1 MAGNIKG
8 ITIEF
13 QGDTTKLQKSIR
25 DVSSNTRKID
35 LELKRVNNA
44 LKFNPTNIELW
55 RQKQT
60 LLTQKIGE
68 TEKKLSLLKQQQKN
82 MDATGVD
89 KNSKEY
95 RELQKQII
103 VTESQLKTFKGQ
115 LKSIGNVN
123 LKAAYAQFKQWGN
136 QLTNAGQKM
145 KGLST
150 AAAGVVG
157 ALGAV
162 SYKAGKNADDINTMS
177 KVYGISTKNLQ
188 KYQAAA
194 DLVDVSVESI
204 AKSQTQLKKKM
215 YAAQQGS
222 GTMKDAFK
230 ELGVS
235 VTDTNGNLRNGEEV
249 WDDVISALG
258 NVKNESKRSALGMKL
273 MGRSAQELNPLIE
286 DGGKTYKS
294 VADTLKKYNLDFVD
308 QKTLDKANQFNDQ
321 LDTMKMIGSVAI
333 SQVGAKLA
341 DALSPALEKVVG
353 WIGKLAGWLSSLS
366 PKTLAV
372 IGTVAAVVAA
382 LAPAL
387 LILGKLAFSV
397 SSIIT
402 LVNTVGAGIGA
413 LAGPIGIAVI
423 VIGALIAAGVTLYK
437 NWDSIKA
444 SAIALWNGIKSVFGK
459 LKSTVSNAW
468 NGIKSATSKVWDG
481 VKTTVTNAATNLA
494 KNAVTRFNTLK
505 TNAGTI
511 FRAMRTVASTMWSG
525 IKSTVV
531 NAATTLKSGVVNR
544 LSSLRSS
551 ISNIFSAIKSRAS
564 SVWSGIKNAIT
575 KPIQSAVSIVSG
587 AISKIKS
594 IINGAHLS
602 LPKFKL
608 PHFRINGGKLPWG
621 IGGKG
626 VAPSIN
632 VDWYAKGG
640 IFDSPSLIGV
650 GEAGSE
656 AVVPLD
662 KFWNKLD
669 KIANAQSGAPIVVN
683 VYGSD
688 GMSVDDLAAAV
699 ERKLIETEKRR
710 ALAWR

>member
-13 QGDTTKLQKSIR
+13 QGDTTKLQQSIR
-25 DVSSNTRKID
+25 DVSNSTRKID
-35 LELKRVNNA
+35 AELKRVNNA
-44 LKFNPTNIELW
+44 LKFNPTNVDLW

-68 TEKKLSLLKQQQKN
+68 TEKKLSLLKQQQAE
-82 MDATGVD
+82 MDAKGVD

-123 LKAAYAQFKQWGN
+123 LKAASAQFKQWGN
-136 QLTNAGQKM
+136 QLTSAGQKM

-150 AAAGVVG
+150 AAAGVVASLG
-157 ALGAV
+157 AL
-162 SYKAGKNADDINTMS
+162 SYKAGKNADDLNTMS
-177 KVYGISTKNLQ
+177 KVYGIGTKNLQ

-204 AKSQTQLKKKM
+204 ARSQTNLKKKM

-222 GTMKDAFK
+222 KSAAEVFDR
-230 ELGVS
+230 LGVS
-235 VTDTNGNLRNGEEV
+235 VTDANGNLRDSGDV
-249 WDDVISALG
+249 WDDTIAALG
-258 NVKNESKRSALGMKL
+258 KMDNGTERSAAGMKL

-294 VADTLKKYNLDFVD
+294 VSETLKKYNLDFVD
-308 QKTLDKANQFNDQ
+308 QKTLDKANEFNDQ

-341 DALSPALEKVVG
+341 EALAPALEKVVG

-366 PKTLAV
+366 PQVLTT
-372 IGTVAAVVAA
+372 IGIIAGIVAAI
-382 LAPAL
+382 APV
-387 LILGKLAFSV
+387 LIVLGKLAFSI
-397 SSIIT
+397 SSILS
-402 LVNTVGAGIGA
+402 LVNTFGAGLGA
-413 LAGPIGIAVI
+413 LAGPVGIAVLA
-423 VIGALIAAGVTLYK
+423 IGALIAAGVALYK
-437 NWDSIKA
+437 NWDKVKA
-444 SAIALWNGIKSVFGK
+444 YVKAL
-459 LKSTVSNAW
+459 
-468 NGIKSATSKVWDG
+468 ATS
-481 VKTTVTNAATNLA
+481 
-494 KNAVTRFNTLK
+494 
-505 TNAGTI
+505 
-511 FRAMRTVASTMWSG
+511 
-525 IKSTVV
+525 VV
-531 NAATTLKSGVVNR
+531 NAFKKLKDGVSSALNFVKTINVAAWNWIKTR
-544 LSSLRSS
+544 AIGIVTSLRDGIITRFTS
-551 ISNIFSAIKSRAS
+551 IKTRAKAIFD
-564 SVWSGIKNAIT
+564 GIKQTIT
-575 KPIQSAVSIVSG
+575 HPIQTAVGIIKA
-587 AISKIKS
+587 AIDKIKG
-594 IINGAHLS
+594 IINGAKLS

-640 IFDSPSLIGV
+640 IFSSPSLIGV

-662 KFWNKLD
+662 KFWDKLD
-669 KIANAQSGAPIVVN
+669 RLADAQSGSPIVVN
-683 VYGSD
+683 VYGSA
-688 GMSVDDLAAAV
+688 GMSVDDLAEAV
-699 ERKLIETEKRR
+699 QKKLVNLERRKK
-710 ALAWR
+710 LAWQ